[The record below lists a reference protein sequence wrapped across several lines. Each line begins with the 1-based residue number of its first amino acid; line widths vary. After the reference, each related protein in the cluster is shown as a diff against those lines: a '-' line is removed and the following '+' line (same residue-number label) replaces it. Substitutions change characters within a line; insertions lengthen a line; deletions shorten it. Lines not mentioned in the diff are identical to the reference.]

1 MRGDALRLPVSRVDR
16 EPAVTLAFADRQEPA
31 FTSRRSPVLSR
42 RGMVATSQPLAVAA
56 GLEILAAGGHAAD
69 AAVATAAALAVTEPT
84 STGIGGDAFALH
96 YAADG
101 GRVEALN
108 GSGRAPAALTLE
120 RLAREGFKDV
130 LPSFHAHTVTVPG
143 ACAAWADLAA
153 RHGRLPL
160 ARLLA
165 PAIRLAEEGFPVA
178 PLTAFH
184 WVRGAAR
191 QLAAAPNGAE
201 LLIDGRAPRP
211 GEVFRNPGLA
221 RTLRAVAEGGAAAFY
236 EGPIAA
242 AIANVVRG
250 AGGCLTEAD
259 LAAHRSDWPRPITAT
274 YRGHRIWE
282 CPPNGQGLAAL
293 LALNILE
300 GFDPAEMPAGSEL
313 RLHRQIEALRLAFAD
328 TRWFA
333 ADPATDPAPLEALLS
348 KAYAARRRALID
360 DSKALPEALRGAPVA
375 GSGTVYLAVVDGE
388 GNACSF
394 INSNY
399 VGFGTGIVP
408 AGWGFTLQNRG
419 LGFSLDP
426 AHPNHLAPGKRPYHT
441 IIPGLITRA
450 AATAARPAA
459 SADAYPPGSLA
470 ETAPIAPPD
479 DATPAGEALFASF
492 GVMGGFMQPQG
503 HVQVAMHLIDDA
515 LDPQAA
521 LDAPRFCLPAEQPEA
536 PVAVEEGWP
545 PSVLAALEARGHL
558 LTPTTGHGRALFG
571 RGQVILRDAATGV
584 LWGGSD
590 PRADG
595 CAMGW

>member
-1 MRGDALRLPVSRVDR
+1 MSL
-16 EPAVTLAFADRQEPA
+16 TFADPPDFSFA
-31 FTSRRSPVLSR
+31 SRRSPVVGR
-42 RGMVATSQPLAVAA
+42 RGMVATSQPLAVVA
-56 GLEILAAGGHAAD
+56 GLEILAAGGSAAD
-69 AAVATAAALAVTEPT
+69 AAVATAAALNVTEPT

-96 YAADG
+96 YDADG
-101 GRVEALN
+101 GSVTALN
-108 GSGRAPAALTLE
+108 GSGRAPGALTLE
-120 RLAREGFKDV
+120 RLAREGFGDQ
-130 LPSFHAHTVTVPG
+130 LPAFHAHTVTVPG
-143 ACAAWADLAA
+143 ACAAWCDLIA

-160 ARLLA
+160 ARVLA

-184 WVRGAAR
+184 WARGAAR
-191 QLAAAPNGAE
+191 QLAAAPNGGE
-201 LLIDGRAPRP
+201 LLMDGRAPRP

-236 EGPIAA
+236 EGPIAVA
-242 AIANVVRG
+242 LSGVVQQ

-259 LAAHRSDWPRPITAT
+259 LAGHRSDWVTPITTT
-274 YRGHRIWE
+274 YRGFRVWE

-300 GFDPAEMPAGSEL
+300 GFDPADMPRGSAL

-328 TRWFA
+328 TRWYA
-333 ADPATDPAPLEALLS
+333 ADPDTDPAPLAQLLS
-348 KAYAARRRALID
+348 KGYADARRALMRD
-360 DSKALPEALRGAPVA
+360 DRAALDPRRGAPVA
-375 GSGTVYLAVVDGE
+375 GSDTVYLSVVDGE

-399 VGFGTGIVP
+399 VGFGTGMVP
-408 AGWGFTLQNRG
+408 KGWGFTLQNRG

-426 AHPNHLAPGKRPYHT
+426 QHPNHLAPGKRPYHT
-441 IIPGLITRA
+441 IIPGLITRVA
-450 AATAARPAA
+450 AAAPAGGGVDAAAG
-459 SADAYPPGSLA
+459 SPPS
-470 ETAPIAPPD
+470 
-479 DATPAGEALFASF
+479 GEALFACF

-503 HVQVAMHLIDDA
+503 HVQVAMGLIDDA

-521 LDAPRFCLPAEQPEA
+521 LDAPRFCIAEELSGG
-536 PVAVEEGWP
+536 PVAVEAGLPEAE
-545 PSVLAALEARGHL
+545 LAALAARGHA
-558 LTPTTGHGRALFG
+558 LTVTSGHARAVFG
-571 RGQVILRDAATGV
+571 RGQVILRDADSGV